1 MIELL
6 LVLLGGGYYFT
17 QKQNAI
23 DKYWNT
29 SSMTEVE
36 RLAVGKMYFAAHP
49 SELKTFID
57 GTPEEQGDKIL
68 EILALAEQEMQ
79 KSKPS
84 WYTPMKQYNT
94 ME

>member
-6 LVLLGGGYYFT
+6 MLLVGGGYYFI

-29 SSMTEVE
+29 SSMTEEE
-36 RLAVGKMYFAAHP
+36 RFEVGKMYFAAHP
-49 SELKTFID
+49 SELKTFIN
-57 GTPEEQGDKIL
+57 GSPEEQGAKIID
-68 EILALAEQEMQ
+68 ILALAEKEME
-79 KSKPS
+79 SNKPS
-84 WYTPMKQYNT
+84 WYTPMKHYKQ

>member
-1 MIELL
+1 MIELIML
-6 LVLLGGGYYFT
+6 LIGGGYYFT
-17 QKQNAI
+17 QKQTAI

-29 SSMTEVE
+29 SSMTEEE
-36 RLAVGKMYFAAHP
+36 REAVGQMYFAAHP
-49 SELKTFID
+49 GEAQAFID

>member
-6 LVLLGGGYYFT
+6 MLLLGGGYYFV

-29 SSMTEVE
+29 SSMPEE
-36 RLAVGKMYFAAHP
+36 EPLAVGKMYFAAHP

-68 EILALAEQEMQ
+68 EILALAEKEM
-79 KSKPS
+79 KTNKPS